1 MRPRMGLTL
10 VVLAAGI
17 GSRYGGL
24 KQLDRVGPGGAT
36 LPEYAAF
43 DAHRAGFERVVLVVK
58 PGMEDALDKA
68 LGARLRRRL
77 PVSYAAQADALP
89 PPFTPPAGR
98 KKPWGTAHATLAAGA
113 SLDGPFAVVNA
124 DDFYGAGSYRVMAGF
139 LRAPQ
144 EDGVPVYAMVGFPL
158 RETLSP
164 DGPVSRAVCE
174 VDADGFLRSVR
185 EVLKIER
192 SGRDARELDELR
204 GSRPLGGSAPV
215 SMNFWGFT
223 PGFLP
228 ALAEGFRRFL
238 ERNAASTTAEYYIPS
253 AVQELL
259 DAGAARVRVLAGGGP
274 WAGLTYPGDRAR
286 LVRTIEGLVAAG
298 EYPADLWA

>member
-1 MRPRMGLTL
+1 MGLTL

-43 DAHRAGFERVVLVVK
+43 DAHRAGFERIVLVVK
-58 PGMEDALDKA
+58 PGMEDEVDRAF
-68 LGARLRRRL
+68 GARMRRRL
-77 PVSYAAQADALP
+77 PVSYAAQASALP
-89 PPFTPPAGR
+89 PPFAPPLGR
-98 KKPWGTAHATLAAGA
+98 KKPWGTAHATLAAAG
-113 SLDGPFAVVNA
+113 SVDGPFAVVNA

-139 LRAPQ
+139 LREPQ
-144 EDGVPVYAMVGFPL
+144 AGGVPVYAMVGFPL

-174 VDADGFLRSVR
+174 VDAGGFLLSAR
-185 EVLKIER
+185 EVLRIER
-192 SGRDARELDELR
+192 FGADARELDEQG
-204 GSRPLGGSAPV
+204 GSRPLAGPLPV

-223 PGFLP
+223 PAFLA

-238 ERNAASTTAEYYIPS
+238 ERNATSLTAEYYIPA

-259 DAGAARVRVLAGGGP
+259 DAGGARVRVLAGGGP
-274 WAGLTYPGDRAR
+274 WAGLTYPGDRER
-286 LVRTIEGLVAAG
+286 LVHTIAGLVAAG